1 MAIRKIS
8 QMNANKKSGFPMAEK
23 FSFTQRYFLTTF
35 FCAFTAIGL
44 TFFADDL
51 DHANIVMTLLLVVLL
66 VSVNLGRNCAV
77 YSAVLCVVLFDYL
90 FVPPKFSFAVNDP
103 QYLVTFFVMLVVALT
118 TAHMASGLKQAAADA
133 SRREEVTQALYKVA
147 KDLAGALTG
156 SQVNEI
162 ISRFILE
169 QTASKS
175 WIIET
180 QDNKIVH
187 DDMTKGS
194 PFSIESHMA
203 TVALRDLRTVNSS
216 ALNGA
221 DWASLYV
228 PLSTSMRTYGVLS
241 VSNIENPQISL
252 KMIEALASLIAIT
265 LERLHYAQVAH
276 KTELEIISERLRSS
290 ILSAL
295 SHDIRTPL
303 TVLVGLADSLLLL
316 KPTLPATALETSRAI
331 TQQAMRLS
339 NLVSNLLEMARL
351 NSGEVKLRSEW
362 HHLQDVVGASLQ
374 HLNLALA
381 DYQVVTNIP
390 SDLPLVE
397 IDAVL
402 MERVVS
408 NLVENAAKYSPKGSS
423 IEIGAVEHQKNIEI
437 YVLDEGAGFDET
449 KLEEVFSLF
458 VRGEK
463 ESNNSGF
470 GVGLAISK
478 VIVKAHCGNIYAEN
492 YSSGGGVVHIL
503 LPKGTPPVLEQEA
516 SA

>member
-1 MAIRKIS
+1 M
-8 QMNANKKSGFPMAEK
+8 QMNSGFPLADR
-23 FSFTQRYFLTTF
+23 FSPLQRYFLTAL
-35 FCAFTAIGL
+35 FCMASAFGL

-51 DHANIVMTLLLVVLL
+51 DHANIVMPLLLVVLL
-66 VSVNLGRNCAV
+66 VSVNLGRDCAV
-77 YSAVLCVVLFDYL
+77 FSAVLCVSLFDYL
-90 FVPPKFSFAVNDP
+90 FVPPRFSFAVNDP

-133 SRREEVTQALYKVA
+133 LKREEITQALYKVA

-162 ISRFILE
+162 ISKFVLE

-180 QDNKIVH
+180 QDNKIVR
-187 DDMTKGS
+187 DEMTKGS

-203 TVALRDLRTVNSS
+203 TIALRDKRTVNSS
-216 ALNGA
+216 SLNGA

-228 PLSTSMRTYGVLS
+228 PLGTSMRTYGVLS
-241 VSNIENPQISL
+241 VSNIENPQINL
-252 KMIEALASLIAIT
+252 RMIEALASLIAIT
-265 LERLHYAQVAH
+265 LERLHYAQVAQ
-276 KTELEIISERLRSS
+276 KNELEIVSERLRSS

-303 TVLVGLADSLLLL
+303 TVLVGLADSLSMV
-316 KPTLPATALETSRAI
+316 KPSLPAQALETSAAI
-331 TQQAMRLS
+331 AQQAMRLS

-351 NSGEVKLRSEW
+351 NSGEVKLRFEW
-362 HHLQDVVGASLQ
+362 HLLQDVVGASLQ

-381 DYQVVTNIP
+381 DHRIITNIP
-390 SDLPLVE
+390 SNLPLLE
-397 IDAVL
+397 LDAVL

-408 NLVENAAKYSPKGSS
+408 NLLENAVKYSPKGSR
-423 IEIGAVEHQKNIEI
+423 IEIGAIEHPSDIEI
-437 YVLDEGAGFDET
+437 YVLDQGPGFDAT

-463 ESNNSGF
+463 ESNKPGF
-470 GVGLAISK
+470 GVGLAISQ
-478 VIVKAHCGNIYAEN
+478 VVVKAHRGNIYAQN
-492 YSSGGGVVHIL
+492 NSDGGGSVHVL
-503 LPKGTPPVLEQEA
+503 LPKGMPPELEQEVCA
-516 SA
+516 

>member
-1 MAIRKIS
+1 M
-8 QMNANKKSGFPMAEK
+8 QKKSGFPLADR
-23 FSFTQRYFLTTF
+23 FSPLQRYFLTAL
-35 FCAFTAIGL
+35 FCAVTAFGL

-51 DHANIVMTLLLVVLL
+51 DLANIVMALLLVVLL
-66 VSVNLGRNCAV
+66 VSVNLGRDCAV
-77 YSAVLCVVLFDYL
+77 FSSVLCVSLFDYL
-90 FVPPKFSFAVNDP
+90 FVPPRFSFAVNDP

-118 TAHMASGLKQAAADA
+118 TAHMASGLKQAATDA
-133 SRREEVTQALYKVA
+133 FKREEMTQALYKVA

-156 SQVNEI
+156 TQVNEI
-162 ISRFILE
+162 ISKFILE

-180 QDNKIVH
+180 QDNRIVN

-203 TVALRDLRTVNSS
+203 TVALRERRTVNSS
-216 ALNGA
+216 ALNGD

-228 PLSTSMRTYGVLS
+228 PLNTSMRTYGVLS

-265 LERLHYAQVAH
+265 LERLHYVQVAH
-276 KTELEIISERLRSS
+276 KTELEIMSERLRSS

-303 TVLVGLADSLLLL
+303 TVLVGLADSLSMV
-316 KPTLPATALETSRAI
+316 KPSLPQQALETSTAI
-331 TQQAMRLS
+331 AQQAMRLT

-362 HHLQDVVGASLQ
+362 HHLQDVVAASLQ
-374 HLNLALA
+374 HLNLALL
-381 DYQVVTNIP
+381 DHQVISNIP
-390 SDLPLVE
+390 SNLPLLE

-408 NLVENAAKYSPKGSS
+408 NLVENAAKYSPKGSR
-423 IEIGAVEHQKNIEI
+423 IEIGAIEHKNDIEI
-437 YVLDEGAGFDET
+437 YVLDQGPGFDT
-449 KLEEVFSLF
+449 SKLQEIFSLF

-463 ESNNSGF
+463 ESNKPGF
-470 GVGLAISK
+470 GVGLAISQ
-478 VIVKAHCGNIYAEN
+478 VIVKAHRGNIYAEN
-492 YSSGGGVVHIL
+492 NANGGGSVHVL
-503 LPKGTPPVLEQEA
+503 LPKGTPPVLEQEGVV
-516 SA
+516 